1 MIGNSPKSDILPARE
16 AGFGAVFV
24 PHPGTWALELAELPP
39 DNHDAGILR
48 IDTFADL
55 QRLF

>member
-1 MIGNSPKSDILPARE
+1 
-16 AGFGAVFV
+16 VFV